1 VWKLIK
7 RLEQC
12 IDEFYRWQAFLVFHV
27 WVLYIIL
34 L

>member
-12 IDEFYRWQAFLVFHV
+12 IDEFYRWQAFLFSMFGF
-27 WVLYIIL
+27 YK
-34 L
+34 